1 MHHTLR
7 SVRHAACRV
16 RYDHVRCHW
25 RIGICLLHLCATAA
39 CCMRHGA
46 FHTLRCMRHAVSHSL
61 VAMLYCAPCLPE
73 RFASTRRYDG
83 VPVVSFGTLRE
94 MLPRTLTVNGFSKCY
109 AMTG

>member
-1 MHHTLR
+1 MITCAVTGA
-7 SVRHAACRV
+7 SVYACCIFALQPHAACYSRMLHAARCV
-16 RYDHVRCHW
+16 SHVA
-25 RIGICLLHLCATAA
+25 LYAA
-39 CCMRHGA
+39 CCEP
-46 FHTLRCMRHAVSHSL
+46 L

-73 RFASTRRYDG
+73 RFARTRRYDG